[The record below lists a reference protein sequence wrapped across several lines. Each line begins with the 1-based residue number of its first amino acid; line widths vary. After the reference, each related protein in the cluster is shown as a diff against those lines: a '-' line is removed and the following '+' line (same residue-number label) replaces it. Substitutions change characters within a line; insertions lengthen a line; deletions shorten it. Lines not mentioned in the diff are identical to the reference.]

1 MKQKLFVRNL
11 FMTNYEALLVY
22 RGLRECWKSRNKRT
36 LIDRGTNR
44 RFATLLIVL
53 SVIFHPYVPT
63 RRPRQVAANIE
74 RSPACVR
81 NCGLS

>member
-1 MKQKLFVRNL
+1 MR
-11 FMTNYEALLVY
+11 NYEALRLLGFIEGY
-22 RGLRECWKSRNKRT
+22 ECWKFRNK
-36 LIDRGTNR
+36 LIDRETNR
-44 RFATLLIVL
+44 CFATLLIVL
-53 SVIFHPYVPT
+53 SAVIFHLYVPT